1 MPLNLIKYLKELRA
15 DAIRFERTDLNG
27 TVATSFLLKNAR
39 RIVCMSL
46 SICLVIFVE
55 EGFSSNFISYAST
68 VLSVLIGLFISA
80 MIFSFDRFYEKID
93 LTRANATE
101 KLWDT
106 QSYNYSKQFA
116 YITGYNIVMS
126 IFAIGLLTISALF
139 DAPLSMNPH
148 SYVFTFDNTTTES
161 ILTFI
166 FLSLITIQR
175 LLILYWIACVMYNT
189 LFLVSSMV
197 KFMTLK
203 LDRNND

>member
-1 MPLNLIKYLKELRA
+1 MPLNLIKYLLQLRA
-15 DAIRFERTDLNG
+15 DAIKFERTDLNG
-27 TVATSFLLKNAR
+27 KVATSFWLKNTR

-46 SICLVIFVE
+46 SIGLVIFIE
-55 EGFSSNFISYAST
+55 DGFSSNFISYAST

-80 MIFSFDRFYEKID
+80 MIFSFDKFYKRID
-93 LTRANATE
+93 LSTANATE

-126 IFAIGLLTISALF
+126 IFAIALLTISALF
-139 DAPLSMNPH
+139 EKPMSINLHN
-148 SYVFTFDNTTTES
+148 YVFTFDEFSKES
-161 ILTFI
+161 ILTFV

-175 LLILYWIACVMYNT
+175 VLILYWTACVMYNT